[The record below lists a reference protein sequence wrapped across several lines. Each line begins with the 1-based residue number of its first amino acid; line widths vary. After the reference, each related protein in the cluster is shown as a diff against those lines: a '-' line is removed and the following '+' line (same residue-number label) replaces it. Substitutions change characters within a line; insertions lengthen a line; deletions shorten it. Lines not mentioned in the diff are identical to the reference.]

1 MTTHFTS
8 GVTNEVTGGT
18 GEKVKQFDHYKKW
31 TTNAGYTFRAE
42 NLNDAKDYVSKMPDI
57 NVDIKTLREV
67 VDESDSKS

>member
-1 MTTHFTS
+1 MK
-8 GVTNEVTGGT
+8 N
-18 GEKVKQFDHYKKW
+18 KVKQFDPYKKW